1 MAHQEWYGDD
11 HSRPFEEPPAHV
23 FRMGPGN
30 LKPNEPGYFAGE
42 AGVGLRLRKVTEQA
56 NNGSTRSPWSSTLD
70 QRKAL
75 AVAMGYEADVEWW
88 NFSRGPDGK
97 AASSKDFE
105 EFVWGAWWWRRI
117 YVADKY
123 RSWKDGGGEGDFREP
138 DPCLPPKLNMRLE
151 GWTLLEGTDTDKGT
165 GNSVNARP
173 KFVTVQ
179 AFSKHKE
186 DGLLTDERAA
196 CLARALGDENY
207 EWWKG
212 MI

>member
-1 MAHQEWYGDD
+1 M
-11 HSRPFEEPPAHV
+11 
-23 FRMGPGN
+23 
-30 LKPNEPGYFAGE
+30 
-42 AGVGLRLRKVTEQA
+42 
-56 NNGSTRSPWSSTLD
+56 
-70 QRKAL
+70 
-75 AVAMGYEADVEWW
+75 
-88 NFSRGPDGK
+88 
-97 AASSKDFE
+97 
-105 EFVWGAWWWRRI
+105 WGAWWWRRI